1 MNNEKLSNLVW
12 NSQTGDNDALEQL
25 LLEAYTPV
33 SYLSTRILQD
43 EDLSPRVTQEVLEI
57 IASRLNSLADPDQ
70 FQKWMSRIT
79 AARCMQAMPLYR
91 HGADRTEAKPL
102 DLPKEGTTL
111 TEEQSA
117 HIIQQM
123 TDRLPEKQRLCILLL
138 GCGGLGIHAI
148 AQLTGFSTDT
158 VSEYLQQ
165 GQASIQKQIWE
176 LQNQGIEL
184 SGLSSLTGILQVA
197 MFCKNPQADP
207 IPVVY
212 SILGKEIPVPPDPA
226 KWIIRI
232 LSTVLVLLCVA
243 NVVTG
248 GILIMR
254 MMR

>member
-1 MNNEKLSNLVW
+1 MINENFSSLVW
-12 NSQTGDNDALEQL
+12 NSQTGDNDALEKL

-33 SYLSTRILQD
+33 SYLSARILQD
-43 EDLSPRVTQEVLEI
+43 EDLAGQVTQEVLEI
-57 IASRLNSLADPDQ
+57 IASRLSSLADPDQ
-70 FQKWMSRIT
+70 FQKWMCRIT
-79 AARCMQAMPLYR
+79 AARCMQVMPLYR
-91 HGADRTEAKPL
+91 HAADQTEPAPL

-138 GCGGLGIHAI
+138 GCGGLGVHAI

-165 GQASIQKQIWE
+165 GQTAIQQQIWE

-212 SILGKEIPVPPDPA
+212 GILGKEIPVPPDPE
-226 KWIIRI
+226 KRIIRI
-232 LSTVLVLLCVA
+232 LSTVLILLSAAVLVA
-243 NVVTG
+243 G
-248 GILIMR
+248 GILVMQLLR
-254 MMR
+254 